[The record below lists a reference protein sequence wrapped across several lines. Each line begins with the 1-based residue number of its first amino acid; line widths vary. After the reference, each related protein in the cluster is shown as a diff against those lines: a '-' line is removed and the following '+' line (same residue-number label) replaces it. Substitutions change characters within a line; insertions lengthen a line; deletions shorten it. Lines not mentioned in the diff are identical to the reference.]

1 MTIARI
7 NEKAAVKRVM
17 DMIAVPGKSGDEAAI
32 AKFIVKELKAVGVKA
47 SQITYDSANKKS
59 PIGGQIGNLIVKLPG
74 TVKGPR
80 RLLMGHIDTV
90 PLCVG
95 AVPVKKGDYIRPKS
109 KPQHSVATTEPVR
122 ASH

>member
-74 TVKGPR
+74 TVKGPVSYTH
-80 RLLMGHIDTV
+80 LTLPTI
-90 PLCVG
+90 
-95 AVPVKKGDYIRPKS
+95 Y
-109 KPQHSVATTEPVR
+109 SV
-122 ASH
+122 